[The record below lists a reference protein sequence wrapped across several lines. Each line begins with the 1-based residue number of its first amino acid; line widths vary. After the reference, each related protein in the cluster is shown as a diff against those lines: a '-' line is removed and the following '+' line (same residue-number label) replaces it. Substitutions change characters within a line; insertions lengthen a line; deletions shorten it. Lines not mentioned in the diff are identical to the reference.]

1 METVNKVIDLIID
14 PAVTLLFA
22 LAIVY
27 FSFGV
32 VKYIM
37 KADSD
42 EGRETG
48 AKHVMYS
55 VIGLFIMISV
65 WGIIRFLEG
74 VVGVR

>member
-37 KADSD
+37 NADSD

>member
-1 METVNKVIDLIID
+1 MN
-14 PAVTLLFA
+14 
-22 LAIVY
+22 
-27 FSFGV
+27 
-32 VKYIM
+32 
-37 KADSD
+37 ADSD

-55 VIGLFIMISV
+55 VIGIFIMISV